1 MVEEEVFRKQQDYF
15 DAFLGQKFYETKMP
29 LLTNLI
35 MKKGNIWRTTKQ
47 AMTYRED
54 EVQEIFGE
62 YLSEVERL
70 PIPTVF
76 LFHQKVL
83 SGRTFW
89 ALIIPKY
96 HEYFFIFVDKSKGAQ
111 ND

>member
-1 MVEEEVFRKQQDYF
+1 M
-15 DAFLGQKFYETKMP
+15 
-29 LLTNLI
+29 
-35 MKKGNIWRTTKQ
+35 
-47 AMTYRED
+47 
-54 EVQEIFGE
+54 
-62 YLSEVERL
+62 
-70 PIPTVF
+70 PIPTVY

-111 ND
+111 NDELLTIARKTLKNIEGSTGSEKISI